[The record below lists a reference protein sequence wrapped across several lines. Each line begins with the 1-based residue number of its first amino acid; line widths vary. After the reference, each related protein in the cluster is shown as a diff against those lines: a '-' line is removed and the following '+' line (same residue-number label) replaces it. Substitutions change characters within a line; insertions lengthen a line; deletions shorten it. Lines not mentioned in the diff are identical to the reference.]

1 MPTLNIPL
9 TDTPVPQGSSFG
21 VAAQASP
28 TPLDLSATGLAAIE
42 RNIGLIVRTA
52 AWSVPLARDFANVM
66 GFLDTPS
73 PHGLSQHTAAL
84 MDRIEQ
90 FEPRVTVTALTVTG
104 ATADG
109 TAVLT
114 LKYDVKGGVL

>member
-9 TDTPVPQGSSFG
+9 TDTPV
-21 VAAQASP
+21 
-28 TPLDLSATGLAAIE
+28 PLDLSATGLAAIE

-52 AWSVPLARDFANVM
+52 AWSVPLSRDFANAM
-66 GFLDTPS
+66 GFLDTPL
-73 PHGLSQHTAAL
+73 PHGLTQHTAAL

-90 FEPRVTVTALTVTG
+90 FEPRVTVTALNVTG

-114 LKYDVKGGVL
+114 LKYDVKDGAP